1 MKWAL
6 WCCQCFQGPEKTR
19 SVSPFDSSWRP
30 LFGPFRPLQPLKPF
44 ELDHTKSHH
53 CRLSQHTK
61 RQSGKVTS
69 QAIHS
74 HLVHTSKPNVFRK
87 HMKAWQMSF
96 PGGLADFGPSAA
108 ADAMWMW
115 YPSGPG
121 ILIKHVQTCSNMFKR
136 VQTCSNMFK
145 YVIRPTSISQV
156 RQGPAERKLPKEWVD
171 WSIDRCA
178 YFANGSKGVD

>member
-53 CRLSQHTK
+53 CRLSQHAK

-69 QAIHS
+69 QAVHS

-121 ILIKHVQTCSNMFKR
+121 ILIKHVQIRHPNSPYINFSSSPGTSREEASKGMSRLIDWSLCIFCEWFKR
-136 VQTCSNMFK
+136 
-145 YVIRPTSISQV
+145 RWL
-156 RQGPAERKLPKEWVD
+156 G
-171 WSIDRCA
+171 
-178 YFANGSKGVD
+178 

>member
-121 ILIKHVQTCSNMFKR
+121 ILIKHVQTCSNMFKH
-136 VQTCSNMFK
+136 VQTCSN
-145 YVIRPTSISQV
+145 TSSALHQFL
-156 RQGPAERKLPKEWVD
+156 K
-171 WSIDRCA
+171 
-178 YFANGSKGVD
+178 FARDQPRGSFQRNE